1 MADAPSGCSPA
12 FLDHLRAPRV
22 RGVGTLDAPTHRADA
37 EDAVCGDRLALDL
50 RVVEGRVVEVRHRA
64 EGCHG
69 AVAVG
74 SALAILL
81 PGREARPD
89 AVSAADLEAALG
101 GACPARSGTRCAAG
115 DRRVARRAAR
125 PPCGGR

>member
-12 FLDHLRAPRV
+12 FLDHLRAPR
-22 RGVGTLDAPTHRADA
+22 GVGTLDAPTHRGDA

-50 RVVEGRVVEVRHRA
+50 RVVGGRVVEVRHRA

-101 GACPARSGTRCAAG
+101 GVPGAKRHALRLATDAW
-115 DRRVARRAAR
+115 RAALR
-125 PPCGGR
+125 APCGGR